1 MPLTGPEA
9 GRAHVILL
17 RSNISLQGLFG
28 NSSSSSS
35 SSNSSSSSAN
45 GSAPAGAYVPPGVP
59 PRGVPV
65 TAPLSIVG
73 DLSNEEGAG
82 PGATH
87 LDLAFARGLLNVPP
101 QDSGPRGQL
110 RVQHVRL
117 RGLAQGPGA
126 AKATSLQAPD
136 AWTLLGWAFR
146 RCVWC
151 LCWLGWL
158 SVLGSVCAGWGG

>member
-9 GRAHVILL
+9 GRQHVILL
-17 RSNISLQGLFG
+17 RSNISLQPLFG
-28 NSSSSSS
+28 SGGNT
-35 SSNSSSSSAN
+35 SSSSSAVAN
-45 GSAPAGAYVPPGVP
+45 ASAPAGVYVPPGVSHT
-59 PRGVPV
+59 GVPV

-73 DLSNEEGAG
+73 DLSNEEGVG

-87 LDLAFARGLLNVPP
+87 LDLAFARGLLSVPSK
-101 QDSGPRGQL
+101 DSGPKGQL

-126 AKATSLQAPD
+126 ARATSLQAPD

-146 RCVWC
+146 RCVRGVS
-151 LCWLGWL
+151 LLARWL
-158 SVLGSVCAGWGG
+158 